1 MKLEPEPKMLDFQ
14 CSVIPGCWSSAWRD
28 LPCCSA
34 LGWVSSSWDSWLLLH
49 LQHLQHTTSLEA
61 WPAPT
66 AVQFSSVQSLS
77 CVQLFVTPWNTAR
90 QASLSITNSQSPP
103 KLMSI
108 ESVMPS
114 NHLILCHPLLLLPS
128 IFPSIRV
135 FFKWV
140 SSLHPHQWSTYADST
155 NAKSLQ
161 LCLTLCDPIGRS
173 PPGSSVPLSMGFSRQ
188 EYWSGLPFLSPGDL
202 PDPEVE
208 PTSPVFPA
216 LTGRFFNTK
225 GVKGIHLGSPQGK
238 YQPKVYIWQGRFS
251 LIFSL
256 LLPQH
261 LLPTKLVC
269 FSCVIVILYSAFCYY
284 TNKIFCQYYI

>member
-14 CSVIPGCWSSAWRD
+14 CSVIPGCWSSARRD

-66 AVQFSSVQSLS
+66 ALQFSSVQSLS

-90 QASLSITNSQSPP
+90 QASLSITNSRSPP

-135 FFKWV
+135 FFSNESVFCTHINEVHMQTVLMLSHFSCVWLFV
-140 SSLHPHQWSTYADST
+140 ILSAIARQAPLSLCPWDSPGKNT
-155 NAKSLQ
+155 GVGCHFFLQ
-161 LCLTLCDPIGRS
+161 EIFLTHRLNPCLLCLLHWQAGSLTLM
-173 PPGSSVPLSMGFSRQ
+173 PPGKPARQ
-188 EYWSGLPFLSPGDL
+188 IS
-202 PDPEVE
+202 
-208 PTSPVFPA
+208 
-216 LTGRFFNTK
+216 TK
-225 GVKGIHLGSPQGK
+225 G
-238 YQPKVYIWQGRFS
+238 VYIWQGRFS

-269 FSCVIVILYSAFCYY
+269 FSWVIVILCSAFCYY
-284 TNKIFCQYYI
+284 TNKIFCQ